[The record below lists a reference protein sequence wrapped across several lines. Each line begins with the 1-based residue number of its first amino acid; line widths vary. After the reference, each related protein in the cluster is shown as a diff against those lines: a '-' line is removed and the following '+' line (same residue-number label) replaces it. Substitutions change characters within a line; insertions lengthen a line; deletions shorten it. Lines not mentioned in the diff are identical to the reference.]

1 MSSCIDSKKM
11 EKLTKFTFSNGRIA
25 QAVRVQH
32 IEELPAGLHE
42 LGLHS
47 GQPVL
52 VLIGGASKMDTEAM
66 NRVRAFFAQ
75 MLVPVVV
82 ALGGFV
88 IDGGTDTGVMQLMG
102 QARAITHGA
111 FPLIGVAATGK
122 VATPDMST
130 PPPRA
135 AQLEPH
141 HTHFV
146 LVPGTSWGD
155 ESPWMS
161 HVADVLSAGANSVTV
176 LVNGGKT
183 AWEDVTQSVKAGRQ
197 VVVVGG
203 SGRTADELASAL
215 RGETADAGAKSLVSS
230 ELLRAVD
237 ITSSYD
243 ELASVI
249 EAILST
255 KT

>member
-1 MSSCIDSKKM
+1 M
-11 EKLTKFTFSNGRIA
+11 EKPTKFTFSNGRIA

-32 IEELPAGLHE
+32 MEELPAGLHE

-52 VLIGGASKMDTEAM
+52 VLIGGAGRMDTEAL
-66 NRVRAFFAQ
+66 NHVRAFFAQ

-82 ALGGFV
+82 ALGGIV

-111 FPLIGVAATGK
+111 FPLIGVAPTGT
-122 VATPDMST
+122 VTTPDMPN
-130 PPPRA
+130 PPHEA

-155 ESPWMS
+155 ESPWLF
-161 HVADVLSAGANSVTV
+161 HVADVLSTGATAVTV

-183 AWEDVTQSVKAGRQ
+183 AWEDVTQSVKAGRP

-215 RGETADAGAKSLVSS
+215 RGETADERAKSLVPSK
-230 ELLRAVD
+230 LLRVVD

-243 ELASVI
+243 ELAST
-249 EAILST
+249 LRL
-255 KT
+255 K